1 MKVVVAQYFVD
12 EEVSIDNDTKMVFSG
27 AQTVRFEEELDPE
40 VIWDSW
46 STITLAKDEVLLE
59 DIKRCKVTMC
69 SNGGNIN
76 ITQQGTWPGI
86 G

>member
-1 MKVVVAQYFVD
+1 MAQYLWEKVV
-12 EEVSIDNDTKMVFSG
+12 SSNNDTKIVFSG
-27 AQTVRFEEELDPE
+27 AHIVRFEEEPDPE
-40 VIWDSW
+40 VIWDSG
-46 STITLAKDEVLLE
+46 STITLLKYEVLLE